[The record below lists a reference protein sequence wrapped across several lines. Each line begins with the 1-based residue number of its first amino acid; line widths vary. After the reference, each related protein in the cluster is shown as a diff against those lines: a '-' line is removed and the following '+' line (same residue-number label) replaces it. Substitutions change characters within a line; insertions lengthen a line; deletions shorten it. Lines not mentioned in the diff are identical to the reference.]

1 MRLQQNTIIIH
12 DKLFIIAILF
22 GEENVTVSKSWRQN
36 IFTYLFIFLSQK
48 GNSVHEKFIEAS
60 ILRFHQKEIDAPF
73 SREND
78 VCIR

>member
-12 DKLFIIAILF
+12 DKPFIIAILF
-22 GEENVTVSKSWRQN
+22 AEENVTVWKSLREK
-36 IFTYLFIFLSQK
+36 IFTYLFIFLSRN

-60 ILRFHQKEIDAPF
+60 ILRFHQKEIDGPF

>member
-1 MRLQQNTIIIH
+1 MRLQQNAIIIH

-22 GEENVTVSKSWRQN
+22 GEENVTVSKS
-36 IFTYLFIFLSQK
+36 YLFIFLSRN